1 MHCRRLSGHYAPLK
15 CGLGGRSSS
24 PADDEPAQTNP
35 QTPWVNRW
43 VEIEPSRPKV
53 DARWVDIAQVD
64 PPSIERKRAPMVS
77 PHVVLLVFITIVIAL
92 TLATIEFMFRRA
104 VYWST

>member
-1 MHCRRLSGHYAPLK
+1 
-15 CGLGGRSSS
+15 
-24 PADDEPAQTNP
+24 
-35 QTPWVNRW
+35 
-43 VEIEPSRPKV
+43 
-53 DARWVDIAQVD
+53 
-64 PPSIERKRAPMVS
+64 MVS